1 MQKLA
6 NSATAALHERDE
18 FQKRLK
24 INANKQKRAKVVA
37 QAKNLRHKIPA
48 EGLQFANHAELQ
60 AHFSGRQL
68 ADLASTNEKI
78 KRMQGKVGKVEEKIT
93 ELVSKLN
100 KHSERLVAGKLPAKW
115 HMPSRIE
122 VDIGKERTKMDE
134 FQAELRELEL
144 QASHI
149 LYLIDH
155 RYGGEDEMGDED
167 DEMGNEEDE
176 TQMGGEDDEM
186 GGVEDSDSDIL
197 NVGNLPLGV
206 E

>member
-1 MQKLA
+1 MEKLA

-37 QAKNLRHKIPA
+37 QVKNPRHKIPA
-48 EGLQFANHAELQ
+48 EGLQFANHEELR

-100 KHSERLVAGKLPAKW
+100 KHSERVVAGKLPAKW
-115 HMPSRIE
+115 HMPSQIE
-122 VDIGKERTKMDE
+122 EDVGKERTKMGE
-134 FQAELRELEL
+134 LQAELRELKL

-149 LYLIDH
+149 QHLIDH
-155 RYGGEDEMGDED
+155 GYGGEDEMGDED
-167 DEMGNEEDE
+167 DEIGDEEDE
-176 TQMGGEDDEM
+176 ARMGGEDDEM
-186 GGVEDSDSDIL
+186 RGVEDSDSDISD
-197 NVGNLPLGV
+197 VGNLPLGV